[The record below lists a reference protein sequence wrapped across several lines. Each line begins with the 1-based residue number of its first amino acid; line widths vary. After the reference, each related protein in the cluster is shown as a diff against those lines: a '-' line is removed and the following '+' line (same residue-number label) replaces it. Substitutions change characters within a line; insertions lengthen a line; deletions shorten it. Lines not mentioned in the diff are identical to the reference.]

1 MKADNHAPHMF
12 YGRGDGAKKKEKLP
26 VVFLGFVARDGSVS
40 IEPPEW
46 FIKRLGPAFDDVLGT
61 ESTRKEKDGDEP
73 DKSVA

>member
-1 MKADNHAPHMF
+1 MHRICFMGGVTVP
-12 YGRGDGAKKKEKLP
+12 RKKEKLP
-26 VVFLGFVARDGSVS
+26 VAFLGFVARDGSVS

-73 DKSVA
+73 DNSVA